1 MRPRGRPA
9 RRPSASD
16 GKARAAD
23 GAVHVFRLFPW
34 PVGRPGG
41 FSLKHTRL
49 YPGASAGNTSLA
61 FSNIVSRPTFA
72 TVVRV
77 AKQAAM
83 FKTLFRDL
91 LGSPLV
97 GMQESMFI
105 SENENNRKIERQGEQ
120 LREMNEIA
128 NRQACAP
135 VGLGLGLE

>member
-1 MRPRGRPA
+1 
-9 RRPSASD
+9 
-16 GKARAAD
+16 
-23 GAVHVFRLFPW
+23 
-34 PVGRPGG
+34 
-41 FSLKHTRL
+41 
-49 YPGASAGNTSLA
+49 
-61 FSNIVSRPTFA
+61 
-72 TVVRV
+72 
-77 AKQAAM
+77 M